1 MLCEF
6 ETKIQN
12 LQKYQIYIIFAINF
26 SIWLFGRFFN
36 IYDIF
41 IYWRQCKFKS
51 YHQYFLAVFMCIY
64 ILKYYFKKYKLLQYS
79 ILFIKNPKLSLTI
92 FCIENLSLIIL
103 YLGIL
108 YIIINKYFFN
118 DSEYANSFMTL
129 FGFLVAPV
137 CMLIF
142 VITYMLNERKF

>member
-1 MLCEF
+1 M
-6 ETKIQN
+6 N
-12 LQKYQIYIIFAINF
+12 LKQKYRICRNIRYILFLPLILVFGYLAGSLISMIFLFIGDSVNLRVII
-26 SIWLFGRFFN
+26 SI
-36 IYDIF
+36 
-41 IYWRQCKFKS
+41 
-51 YHQYFLAVFMCIY
+51 FLAVFMCIY

>member
-1 MLCEF
+1 M
-6 ETKIQN
+6 N
-12 LQKYQIYIIFAINF
+12 LKQKYRICRNIRYILFLPLILVFGYLAGSLISMIFLFIGDSVNLRVII
-26 SIWLFGRFFN
+26 SI
-36 IYDIF
+36 
-41 IYWRQCKFKS
+41 
-51 YHQYFLAVFMCIY
+51 FLAVFMCIY
-64 ILKYYFKKYKLLQYS
+64 ILKYYFKIYKLLQYS

-129 FGFLVAPV
+129 FGFSVAPV
-137 CMLIF
+137 CVLVF
-142 VITYMLNERKF
+142 VITYMFNERKV